1 MTTSVYSKEE
11 VDALLKTVNDRLN
24 ALQSVPPVV
33 PPVDVPPTAP
43 SGIVTRVGNEMMR
56 NGIPWRPKGANA
68 QTLTHGDS
76 LLNAE
81 RLFKLFPKGSLFRC
95 FFLANPR
102 SPMSVSFLQAVVAL
116 AKTHG
121 QYLLIALSNGAY
133 SEANNDPWRDG
144 IKDAA
149 YYTGGWK
156 AQLIPHFDRVVKPL
170 AGATNIIWQ
179 NMNEIG
185 QSGGIGGDN
194 RIAIAREF
202 QHATCSEIKS
212 RAPNHLV
219 FGGVQDA
226 YAGRF
231 VQNAVEFAAVHNS
244 PAIDGAGVHEYE
256 AKIPYRQY
264 GVYSRFNDIKREM
277 DSLGKVLIVAEYGV
291 GDGGSSAVTAAVR
304 ADRARQK
311 TVAYR
316 TAGAKCSMIWAVAEP
331 WNRGEPTT
339 GEGAWERVDSPVL
352 KAIIEA

>member
-1 MTTSVYSKEE
+1 MPTSVYSKEE

-33 PPVDVPPTAP
+33 PPVAVEP
-43 SGIVTRVGNEMMR
+43 SGLVTRNSVEMIR

-68 QTLTHGDS
+68 QTLVHGDT

-102 SPMSVSFLQAVVAL
+102 APMNIGFLQAVVAL

-121 QYLLIALSNGAY
+121 QYLMIVLSNGAY
-133 SEANNDPWRDG
+133 SVANNDPWRDG

-179 NMNEIG
+179 NMNEVG

-277 DSLGKVLIVAEYGV
+277 DSIGKVLIVAEYGV
-291 GDGGSSAVTAAVR
+291 GDGGSNAVTAAVR

-352 KAIIEA
+352 KAIVEA

>member
-1 MTTSVYSKEE
+1 MPTSVYSKEE

-33 PPVDVPPTAP
+33 PPVAVEP
-43 SGIVTRVGNEMMR
+43 SGLVTRNNVEMIR

-68 QTLTHGDS
+68 QTLVHGDT

-102 SPMSVSFLQAVVAL
+102 APMNVGFLQAVVAL

-121 QYLLIALSNGAY
+121 QYLMIVLSNGAY
-133 SEANNDPWRDG
+133 SEANNDAWRDG

-149 YYTGGWK
+149 YYAGGWK
-156 AQLIPHFDRVVKPL
+156 AQLLPHFDRVVKPL
-170 AGATNIIWQ
+170 AGATNVIWQ
-179 NMNEIG
+179 NMNEVG
-185 QSGGIGGDN
+185 QSGGIGSV
-194 RIAIAREF
+194 AIAREF

-256 AKIPYRQY
+256 AKLPYKQY

-277 DSLGKVLIVAEYGV
+277 DSLGKVLIVGEYGV
-291 GDGGSSAVTAAVR
+291 GNGTTTTTATER

-331 WNRGEPTT
+331 WNRGEPTV

-352 KAIIEA
+352 KAIVEA

>member
-1 MTTSVYSKEE
+1 MPTSVYSKEE
-11 VDALLKTVNDRLN
+11 VDTLLKTVNDRLN

-33 PPVDVPPTAP
+33 PPVVVEP
-43 SGIVTRVGNEMMR
+43 SGMVTRNNVEMIR

-68 QTLTHGDS
+68 QTLVHGDT

-102 SPMSVSFLQAVVAL
+102 SPMNVGFLQAVVAL

-121 QYLLIALSNGAY
+121 QYLMIVLSNGAY
-133 SEANNDPWRDG
+133 SVANTDPWRDG

-277 DSLGKVLIVAEYGV
+277 DSIGKVLIVAEYGV

>member
-1 MTTSVYSKEE
+1 MPTSVYSKEE

-33 PPVDVPPTAP
+33 PPVAVEP
-43 SGIVTRVGNEMMR
+43 SGLVTRNNVEMIR

-68 QTLTHGDS
+68 QTLVHGDT

-102 SPMSVSFLQAVVAL
+102 APMNVGFLQAVVAL

-121 QYLLIALSNGAY
+121 QYLMIVLSNGAY
-133 SEANNDPWRDG
+133 SEANNDAWRDG

-149 YYTGGWK
+149 YYAGGWK
-156 AQLIPHFDRVVKPL
+156 AQLLPHFDRVVKPL
-170 AGATNIIWQ
+170 AGATNVIWQ
-179 NMNEIG
+179 NMNEVG

-256 AKIPYRQY
+256 AKLPYKQY

-277 DSLGKVLIVAEYGV
+277 DSLGKVLIVGEYGV
-291 GDGGSSAVTAAVR
+291 GNGTTTTTATER

-331 WNRGEPTT
+331 WNRGEPTV

-352 KAIIEA
+352 KAIVEA

>member
-1 MTTSVYSKEE
+1 MPTSVYSKEE

-33 PPVDVPPTAP
+33 PPVVVEP
-43 SGIVTRVGNEMMR
+43 SGMVTRNNVEMIR

-68 QTLTHGDS
+68 QTLVHGDT

-102 SPMSVSFLQAVVAL
+102 SPMNVGFLQAVVAL

-121 QYLLIALSNGAY
+121 QYLMIVLSNGAY
-133 SEANNDPWRDG
+133 SVANTDPWRDG

-202 QHATCSEIKS
+202 QHATCSEIKN

-277 DSLGKVLIVAEYGV
+277 DSLGKVLIVGEYGV
-291 GDGGSSAVTAAVR
+291 GNGTTTTTATER

-352 KAIIEA
+352 KAIVEA

>member
-1 MTTSVYSKEE
+1 MPTSVTVYSKEE
-11 VDALLKTVNDRLN
+11 VDALLKTVNDRLD

-102 SPMSVSFLQAVVAL
+102 APMNISFLHAVVAS
-116 AKTHG
+116 AKAHD
-121 QYLLIALSNGAY
+121 QYLMIVLSNGAY

-149 YYTGGWK
+149 YYAGGWK
-156 AQLIPHFDRVVKPL
+156 AQLLPHFDRVVKPL

-179 NMNEIG
+179 NMNEVG
-185 QSGGIGGDN
+185 QSGGIGSV
-194 RIAIAREF
+194 AIAREF

-231 VQNAVEFAAVHNS
+231 VQNAAEFAAVHNS
-244 PAIDGAGVHEYE
+244 PAIDGADVHEYE

-264 GVYSRFNDIKREM
+264 GVYSRFNNIKREM
-277 DSLGKVLIVAEYGV
+277 DSLGKVLIVGEYGV
-291 GDGGSSAVTAAVR
+291 GDGSGAVTADVR
-304 ADRARQK
+304 ASRAKQK

-331 WNRGEPTT
+331 WHRGEPTT

-352 KAIIEA
+352 KAIVEA